1 MEPERPPGVSDF
13 VRVVGIAV
21 VVLFLVEPVAHGR
34 DGGAPAGKPATE
46 PGQPPVNLIALVGR
60 KIEARYVEP
69 KSGPPRFDG
78 EYFLRYEVLQVVCGS
93 YQKKEI
99 SFSSY
104 VHIGRPP
111 FLDHEYGLVY
121 VSKEGE
127 RWVQQKYLFQP
138 VYPTADGRWAGCG
151 DPYDGGYI
159 HGSGVKAEPIKFKP
173 PVLFD
178 IRNVPEFVRE
188 RKFPLPL
195 FRYENETA
203 VCLMGNY
210 PDALFRV
217 MKEGFLTARGV
228 FRSQPR

>member
-1 MEPERPPGVSDF
+1 
-13 VRVVGIAV
+13 VRVAGIAV
-21 VVLFLVEPVAHGR
+21 VALLLAEPFARGK
-34 DGGAPAGKPATE
+34 DGGAPAAKPAAE
-46 PGQPPVNLIALVGR
+46 PGPPPVNLVAFVGR
-60 KIEARYVEP
+60 KIEARYVDP
-69 KSGPPRFDG
+69 KPGPPRFDA
-78 EYFLRYEVLQVVCGS
+78 EYFLRYEVLQVVFGS

-104 VHIGRPP
+104 VHVGQPP

-121 VSKEGE
+121 VSEDGE

-151 DPYDGGYI
+151 DPYGGGWI
-159 HGSGVKAEPIKFKP
+159 HGSGVEAEPTKFKP
-173 PVLFD
+173 PVVFD

-188 RKFPLPL
+188 REYPLPL

-228 FRSQPR
+228 FRSPPRARPPTQ